1 METHCTQRDGGART
15 TMLGEKKIGQ
25 AIMTLHVSEELVPQ
39 SEQPC
44 LMQDKRTE
52 LRLVLNRRL
61 SEGQRSSL
69 MQGRVV
75 SIH

>member
-1 METHCTQRDGGART
+1 
-15 TMLGEKKIGQ
+15 MLGEKKIGL
-25 AIMTLHVSEELVPQ
+25 AIMTLHVSEELVLQ

-61 SEGQRSSL
+61 SEGHRSSL
-69 MQGRVV
+69 M
-75 SIH
+75 

>member
-1 METHCTQRDGGART
+1 
-15 TMLGEKKIGQ
+15 MLGEKKIGQ

-69 MQGRVV
+69 M
-75 SIH
+75 